1 MYFMNIG
8 DRVKYIR
15 KKNKL
20 NQSQF
25 ASILGISQTHI
36 SKIESNK
43 DAPSDKVLQA
53 IAIEF
58 SINIEWLKTGDGE
71 ESIHS
76 DSKEILLKDS
86 IRKAKIYLEN
96 CSDLEYMTFSSAIL
110 TLLRIWERI
119 TTQSGDYS
127 AKLLTVSDMLETIDH
142 GIEYLSQETKKII
155 ESGIHQKLDEI
166 FFVSDTY
173 ENKLSSDFDVLK
185 NLYLGEGK

>member
-43 DAPSDKVLQA
+43 DIPSDKILRA
-53 IAIEF
+53 ISIEF
-58 SINIEWLKTGDGE
+58 SLNFDWLKSGEGE
-71 ESIHS
+71 ENVQSS
-76 DSKEILLKDS
+76 SKEVLLKDS
-86 IRKAKIYLEN
+86 IRKAKLYLEN

-119 TTQSGDYS
+119 TTQNGDQT
-127 AKLLTVSDMLETIDH
+127 AKLLTVSDMIETIDR

-155 ESGIHQKLDEI
+155 ESGIKQKIDEI
-166 FFVSDTY
+166 FLVSDTY